1 MSAADDLLLRARRRR
16 MAAEALLRD
25 AAFQDRHDKAV
36 RIAFLEDQVKKLSRR
51 VAAFEMASTHG
62 DHHD

>member
-1 MSAADDLLLRARRRR
+1 